1 MNAIEI
7 LQMLVRKE
15 SITPNES
22 GIFADI
28 RALLPEFTFETLE
41 KNGVHN
47 LFGYRDFGNA
57 GADSLHL
64 CFAGHV
70 DVVSAGSGWSVAPF
84 SGVQSGDFVYGR
96 GTQDMKGG
104 VAAFVAALGDE
115 SNFRDFKGRI
125 SLLLTSDEEGDAI
138 YGTQEMLKN
147 LKARDMLPHYAIV
160 AEPTAEKW
168 VGDTIKIGRRG
179 SINGIVRIKGV
190 QGHVAYP
197 SKCDNPVDKIAPLL
211 PKIAG
216 VELDSGDSHFEPS
229 RIVITDIRGGLEAVN
244 ITPSELKLMFNVR
257 NSTKTTKESL
267 RNYLEDVLADV
278 PHELELKAS
287 SFAFLTKPDSR
298 VIQIMRDV
306 LQQRGCAPT
315 LSTGGGTSDA
325 KYFAAFGV
333 DVVECGVCN
342 DRIHA
347 VDERVHVR
355 EIEDLVAIFA
365 QVIRAFGS
373 AQ

>member
-104 VAAFVAALGDE
+104 VASFVAVLGDE

-160 AEPTAEKW
+160 AEPT
-168 VGDTIKIGRRG
+168 D
-179 SINGIVRIKGV
+179 
-190 QGHVAYP
+190 
-197 SKCDNPVDKIAPLL
+197 
-211 PKIAG
+211 
-216 VELDSGDSHFEPS
+216 
-229 RIVITDIRGGLEAVN
+229 
-244 ITPSELKLMFNVR
+244 
-257 NSTKTTKESL
+257 
-267 RNYLEDVLADV
+267 
-278 PHELELKAS
+278 
-287 SFAFLTKPDSR
+287 
-298 VIQIMRDV
+298 
-306 LQQRGCAPT
+306 
-315 LSTGGGTSDA
+315 
-325 KYFAAFGV
+325 
-333 DVVECGVCN
+333 
-342 DRIHA
+342 
-347 VDERVHVR
+347 
-355 EIEDLVAIFA
+355 
-365 QVIRAFGS
+365 
-373 AQ
+373 

>member
-15 SITPNES
+15 SITPNEA
-22 GIFADI
+22 GIYADVK
-28 RALLPEFTFETLE
+28 ALLPEFVFETLD

-47 LFGYRDFGNA
+47 LFGYRDFGA
-57 GADSLHL
+57 AEGLHL

-70 DVVSAGSGWSVAPF
+70 DVVAAGSGWSVAPF
-84 SGVQSGDFVYGR
+84 LAAQSGDFIYGR

-104 VAAFVAALGDE
+104 IAAFIAALKNE
-115 SNFRDFKGRI
+115 NNFCNFKGRI
-125 SLLLTSDEEGDAI
+125 SILLTSDEEGDAI
-138 YGTQEMLKN
+138 YGTQEMLKS
-147 LKARDMLPHYAIV
+147 LKARNCLPDYAIV

-179 SINGIVRIKGV
+179 SINGTLRIKGV

-197 SKCDNPVDKIAPLL
+197 SKCDNPIDKIAPLL

-216 VELDSGDSHFEPS
+216 VTLDSGDSHFEPS
-229 RIVITDIRGGLEAVN
+229 RIVITDIRGGLEVVN
-244 ITPSELKLMFNVR
+244 MTPSELKIMFNVR
-257 NSTKTTKESL
+257 NATKTTKESL
-267 RNYLEDVLADV
+267 RNYLENLLKDV

-287 SFAFLTKPDSR
+287 SFAFLTNPDSKI
-298 VIQIMRDV
+298 VQILRDV
-306 LQQRGCAPT
+306 LQKRGSAAE

-347 VDERVHVR
+347 VDERVNVR
-355 EIEDLVAIFA
+355 EINELTEIFG
-365 QVIRAFGS
+365 QVIRAFGT
-373 AQ
+373 QQ

>member
-28 RALLPEFTFETLE
+28 RALLPEFTFEALE

-125 SLLLTSDEEGDAI
+125 SLL
-138 YGTQEMLKN
+138 QEMLKN

-355 EIEDLVAIFA
+355 EIEELVAIFA